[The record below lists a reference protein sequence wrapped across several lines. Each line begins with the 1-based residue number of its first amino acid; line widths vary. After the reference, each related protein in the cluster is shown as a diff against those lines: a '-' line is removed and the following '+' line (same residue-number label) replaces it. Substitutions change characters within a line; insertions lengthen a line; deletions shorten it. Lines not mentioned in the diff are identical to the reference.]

1 MDETGHTFRARVGTT
16 WAPVGQPPVLRRISR
31 RREVSTVA
39 LLTAPLDR
47 QSARLFARHFEGTVD
62 GPRLLD
68 ALRYFRRVVG
78 RPLLLVWDRLNTHT
92 SRRTQAWIA
101 ERAADFA
108 NAFLPGYAPEL
119 NPEEQCNR
127 DVKHALLNALPADI
141 DAMRA
146 QVRREF
152 QRLGRQPVTLANF
165 FAHAGLHVT

>member
-1 MDETGHTFRARVGTT
+1 MDETGHAFRARVGTT
-16 WAPVGQPPVLRRISR
+16 WAPVGQPRVLRRVSR
-31 RREVSTVA
+31 RREVSTIA
-39 LLTAPLDR
+39 LLTAPLDG
-47 QSARLFARHFEGTVD
+47 QPARLFARHFEGTVD
-62 GPRLLD
+62 GTRLLE

-92 SRRTQAWIA
+92 SRRTRTWLA

-108 NAFLPGYAPEL
+108 AELLPGYAPEL

-127 DVKHALLNALPADI
+127 DVKQATLNTLPPDTE
-141 DAMRA
+141 AMRA

-152 QRLGRQPVTLANF
+152 QRLGRQPATLANF